1 MNVKLQ
7 ALIHGIPSLGSYA
20 GVIAEVETVLANP
33 ESSINRI
40 SEAIEKDPDLT
51 SRLLKLGNSSFYSFP
66 SRVATVQE
74 AITLIGIQQVYDLLL
89 ASNIM
94 EIFAGVSAEF
104 VTMRSFWQ
112 HSLACGVVARLVAM
126 DRQLRKPDKYFV
138 AGLLH
143 DVGRLVLFSRA
154 PGDAVQVF
162 ARYQDQRTLLREAE
176 AHVLGFDHATI
187 GEQLLQS
194 WSYPPNLVSAV
205 GYHHHPSAAPD
216 LFQMD
221 ACVVHLADFLV
232 HSMDIGTS
240 GEQYIPPLK
249 MTAWEKLNLSA
260 DGLLPLMNTADDQI
274 QAVENAFLNPSTVAN
289 EPSATKRKA
298 I

>member
-94 EIFAGVSAEF
+94 EIFAVF
-104 VTMRSFWQ
+104 RL
-112 HSLACGVVARLVAM
+112 SLSPCV
-126 DRQLRKPDKYFV
+126 
-138 AGLLH
+138 
-143 DVGRLVLFSRA
+143 
-154 PGDAVQVF
+154 
-162 ARYQDQRTLLREAE
+162 
-176 AHVLGFDHATI
+176 
-187 GEQLLQS
+187 
-194 WSYPPNLVSAV
+194 
-205 GYHHHPSAAPD
+205 PSG
-216 LFQMD
+216 
-221 ACVVHLADFLV
+221 
-232 HSMDIGTS
+232 S
-240 GEQYIPPLK
+240 
-249 MTAWEKLNLSA
+249 TA
-260 DGLLPLMNTADDQI
+260 
-274 QAVENAFLNPSTVAN
+274 
-289 EPSATKRKA
+289 
-298 I
+298 